1 MKKICFNEGWSF
13 SLNGEAMG
21 LVNIPH
27 DYSIDQPRSA
37 DAPACAHGGFFKG
50 GIGRYEKYFSPK
62 KNKKYFFMC
71 DGSFGIT
78 EVFINENLV
87 YINKYGY
94 NSFYADL
101 TDYLRYGVE
110 NKITVRVNNTSLPN
124 ARWYTGSGIYRDVF
138 LCECDSAYLHP
149 FGPYVYTEH
158 ILDGVAY
165 LNSDISFFSYKNGE
179 GVLKYEIFKDGSRD
193 CILSFKR
200 SFYAEVGLN
209 KASARFK
216 IDSPMLWD
224 MDNPRLYKIRVSLEF
239 DGNKDTES
247 AVFGIRTVIADSDK
261 GLLLNG
267 KSIKLRGGCI
277 HHDGGPVGAK
287 AYKET
292 DYRRIAKLKAAG
304 FNAIRLSH
312 NPQSQHLYD
321 ACDRLGMLVID
332 ELFDYWTDGK
342 QVCDMHTYFEDNYL
356 NWTDLIVLRNRCHPS
371 IVMWST
377 GNEIP
382 QKTGRGYGYRIAR
395 NIADRIRENDKSRL
409 LTHGLC
415 VFFTHKEDFD
425 RERAEE
431 HLPPDVMDFFAD
443 RIRYI
448 GDTVDILGYNYLEH
462 RIEKDLVRFPTKLIM
477 STETYPL
484 SAYKTAK
491 QWQNNDRILGDFV
504 WTAWDYFGETG
515 IGHINYHYPEPTD
528 LLADRYPNHISNCG
542 DFNIIGERK
551 PQSYLREIAWGLRKE
566 PYIACTHPKRMGRP
580 YSPSAWGFY
589 DCEHSWSFSGCEGMN
604 TAIYVFA
611 DCDEVILTVNGN
623 EIGRQPK
630 TDNGIYIFETVY
642 EPGEICATAVAD
654 GKIIGTHTVKTEGDV
669 AEISLSVEKSYIP
682 SKLKGDVIYIDASAL
697 DENGN
702 ICTMCDALVEYEA
715 CGAEIIG
722 IASGDLLEEAVY
734 TESSRKLYRGRSV
747 VVLKKHE
754 NKATLSAKM
763 QNAQIAHI
771 VI

>member
-1 MKKICFNEGWSF
+1 MKKICFNTGWSF
-13 SLNGEAMG
+13 SLNGEARG
-21 LVNIPH
+21 LVDLPH

-37 DAPACAHGGFFKG
+37 DATSCAHGGFFQG
-50 GIGRYEKYFSPK
+50 GIGQYENHFVPK

-101 TDYLRYGVE
+101 TDFLRYGAE

-124 ARWYTGSGIYRDVF
+124 ARWYTGSGIYRDAF
-138 LCECDSAYLHP
+138 LCECDRAYLHP
-149 FGPYVYTEH
+149 FGPYVYTEQ

-165 LNSDISFFSYKNGE
+165 LNSDVSFFSYKNGE
-179 GVLKYEIFKDGSRD
+179 GVLKYEIYRD
-193 CILSFKR
+193 KNASDVFSFTK
-200 SFYAEVGLN
+200 SIYAEAGYN
-209 KASARFK
+209 RCSARFQ
-216 IDSPMLWD
+216 IDSPVLWD
-224 MDNPRLYKIRVSLEF
+224 IDSPELYKIRVTLDF
-239 DGNKDTES
+239 DGNIDTES
-247 AVFGIRTVIADSDK
+247 SVFGIRTVIADAK
-261 GLLLNG
+261 RGLLLNG
-267 KSIKLRGGCI
+267 NSIKLRGGCI

-304 FNAIRLSH
+304 YNAVRLSH
-312 NPQSQHLYD
+312 NPQSRHLYD

-356 NWTDLIVLRNRCHPS
+356 NWTDLIILRNRCHPS
-371 IVMWST
+371 IIMWST

-395 NIADRIRENDKSRL
+395 NIADRIRQNDPSRL
-409 LTHGLC
+409 LTHGFC
-415 VFFTHKEDFD
+415 GFFNHKEDLD
-425 RERAEE
+425 KEKAEE
-431 HLPPDVMDFFAD
+431 HFPADVMDFFAD

-448 GDTVDILGYNYLEH
+448 GDTVDVLGYNYLEY

-484 SAYKTAK
+484 SAYSTAK
-491 QWQNNDRILGDFV
+491 QWQGNDRILGDFV

-528 LLADRYPNHISNCG
+528 IFADKYPNHISNCG
-542 DFNIIGERK
+542 DFDIIGERK

-589 DCEHSWSFSGCEGMN
+589 DCEHSWSFKGYEGKD
-604 TAIYVFA
+604 TRVYVFA
-611 DCDEVILTVNGN
+611 NCDEVILTVNGQ
-623 EIGRQPK
+623 EVGRQPK
-630 TDNGIYIFETVY
+630 AVNGIYIFDAVY
-642 EPGEICATAVAD
+642 QPGEIRATA
-654 GKIIGTHTVKTEGDV
+654 IINGEATGVHTLKTEGDV
-669 AEISLSVEKSYIP
+669 DKIILSKEKCHIP
-682 SKLKGDVIYIDASAL
+682 SKKDGDTVYVDVFAV
-697 DENGN
+697 DKDGNVCTQYNGL
-702 ICTMCDALVEYEA
+702 AEYEA
-715 CGAEIIG
+715 YGADIIG
-722 IASGDLLEEAVY
+722 IASGDPLEEAVY
-734 TESSRKLYRGRSV
+734 TDTRRNMYKGRSLV
-747 VVLKKHE
+747 VMKKRE
-754 NKATLSAKM
+754 KEATLTVKVEDYK
-763 QNAQIAHI
+763 IAEI
-771 VI
+771 AV